1 MPTPGTAAS
10 SLPSLQMSPIARH
23 DAYPRPH
30 AVPREI
36 GRPVRYDSGHLAQR
50 TIRVEVEEIQKADL
64 GRKYAR
70 KDKRPLDPP
79 PVVLCRFYELIE
91 GDNGNPPVEVD
102 VDPDEMMLGVVCQ
115 VDLFPVPSE
124 FERSP
129 EKFVNPPA
137 QTFVTALPPIR
148 TGGQVALPSI
158 HSAYTIPSPSSLLDV
173 TTSSASTLLH
183 LKHIAQSARALP
195 PLFPTYPPHAPM
207 ASLQSTLPSAPPPFF
222 APPPFAYLPFAPQAP
237 ARQLADSDDPDIV
250 GWFSDFPVRESS
262 RCTVML
268 AGATFMEA
276 AIIDYKGKRTA
287 VFVFSDLA
295 VKIEG
300 TFVLRYRTFNILSE
314 RAIPPRSPSLA
325 ECYGGAFR
333 VYSTKE
339 FPGLKA
345 STELTKVRI
354 KLYIIPASRRWRLRD
369 VSLTDGRSSSGVLL
383 QHLALYGVRVN
394 IREQPRKRRKMSEI
408 LASAG
413 GAQAHRGQGHA
424 HGSGRGGHGS
434 GSPRSGDDSN
444 DEEHMDDDEERKSV
458 YYSSAVTYASWL
470 PGSAASAS
478 ASGAGSGSSMS
489 NASAPGPPSSAS
501 PTSYYSPTMSVGSSF
516 ASVPPY
522 TSPAAVGPSSAA
534 AFGLGPPLSLGP
546 ALGGGS
552 GTGSGLRR
560 ERTGRE
566 RLPGLL
572 PPRDRGGHGD
582 EHERGAGD

>member
-10 SLPSLQMSPIARH
+10 SFPSLQMFPIARY

-36 GRPVRYDSGHLAQR
+36 GRPVRYDYGLLAQR

-64 GRKYAR
+64 ARNAHPKYTSMFSLFNL
-70 KDKRPLDPP
+70 K
-79 PVVLCRFYELIE
+79 LIE
-91 GDNGNPPVEVD
+91 RDNGNPPVEVD
-102 VDPDEMMLGVVCQ
+102 VDPDEM

-148 TGGQVALPSI
+148 TGSPVALPSV
-158 HSAYTIPSPSSLLDV
+158 HNAYKIPSPSSLRNV
-173 TTSSASTLLH
+173 TMSSASTLPVLH
-183 LKHIAQSARALP
+183 LKHSAPSARALP
-195 PLFPTYPPHAPM
+195 PLFANYPPHAPM
-207 ASLQSTLPSAPPPFF
+207 TSLQSTLPLAPLPFF
-222 APPPFAYLPFAPQAP
+222 APPPSASLPLAPWQAP
-237 ARQLADSDDPDIV
+237 VRQLANSDDPDIV
-250 GWFSDFPVRESS
+250 GWFSDFPIRESS

-268 AGATFMEA
+268 AGATFIEA

-295 VKIEG
+295 VKMEG
-300 TFVLRYRTFNILSE
+300 TFVLRYRTFNVLSE
-314 RAIPPRSPSLA
+314 RTIPPRSPSVA
-325 ECYGGAFR
+325 ECFGGVFR

-345 STELTKVRI
+345 STELTKN
-354 KLYIIPASRRWRLRD
+354 
-369 VSLTDGRSSSGVLL
+369 VSLTDGRSSFGVLL

-394 IREQPRKRRKMSEI
+394 MREQPRKRRRKSVI

-424 HGSGRGGHGS
+424 HGPGRGGYGS

-444 DEEHMDDDEERKSV
+444 DEEHMDDDGDRQSV
-458 YYSSAVTYASWL
+458 YSSSAATYADWL
-470 PGSAASAS
+470 PSSGS
-478 ASGAGSGSSMS
+478 ASGARFGSSMS

-522 TSPAAVGPSSAA
+522 TSPAAIGPSSAA

-552 GTGSGLRR
+552 GRGSGLRR

-582 EHERGAGD
+582 EHGRGAGY

>member
-1 MPTPGTAAS
+1 MTTTVVSEASGPYFDFPTDLPDRSFYPPPPSPS
-10 SLPSLQMSPIARH
+10 SRAPPVPFPILSVMSPIARH

-36 GRPVRYDSGHLAQR
+36 GRPVRYDYGHLAQR

-64 GRKYAR
+64 GRKYTR

-91 GDNGNPPVEVD
+91 RDNGNPPVEVD
-102 VDPDEMMLGVVCQ
+102 VDPDEM

-129 EKFVNPPA
+129 EKFDNPPA

-148 TGGQVALPSI
+148 TGSPVALPSV
-158 HSAYTIPSPSSLLDV
+158 HNAYKIPSPSSLRNV
-173 TTSSASTLLH
+173 TTSSASTLPVLH
-183 LKHIAQSARALP
+183 LKHSAPSARALP
-195 PLFPTYPPHAPM
+195 PLFANYPPHAPM
-207 ASLQSTLPSAPPPFF
+207 TSLQSTLPLAPLPFF
-222 APPPFAYLPFAPQAP
+222 APPPSASLPLAPWQAP
-237 ARQLADSDDPDIV
+237 VRQLANSDDPDIV
-250 GWFSDFPVRESS
+250 GWFSDFPIRESS

-268 AGATFMEA
+268 AGATFIEA

-295 VKIEG
+295 VKMEG
-300 TFVLRYRTFNILSE
+300 TFILRYRIFNVLSE
-314 RAIPPRSPSLA
+314 RTIPPCFPSLA

-345 STELTKVRI
+345 STELTK
-354 KLYIIPASRRWRLRD
+354 
-369 VSLTDGRSSSGVLL
+369 
-383 QHLALYGVRVN
+383 HLALYGVRVN
-394 IREQPRKRRKMSEI
+394 MREQPRKRRRKSEV

-424 HGSGRGGHGS
+424 HGSGRGEYGS
-434 GSPRSGDDSN
+434 GSPCSGDDSN
-444 DEEHMDDDEERKSV
+444 DEEHMDDDGDRQSV
-458 YYSSAVTYASWL
+458 YSSSAATYADWL
-470 PGSAASAS
+470 PSSES
-478 ASGAGSGSSMS
+478 ASGARFGGPMSS
-489 NASAPGPPSSAS
+489 ASAPGPLSFAS

-516 ASVPPY
+516 ASVAPY
-522 TSPAAVGPSSAA
+522 TSPAAIGPSSGAA
-534 AFGLGPPLSLGP
+534 YGLGPPLAFGS

-552 GTGSGLRR
+552 APGTGVRP

-572 PPRDRGGHGD
+572 PPRDREGYGDVHG
-582 EHERGAGD
+582 RGAGY